1 MDISLAPETLIR
13 AYCNGIF
20 PMAEGKN
27 TDKIFWISPE
37 IRGVIP
43 LNNFHISKSLR
54 RSIIKRDYKI
64 KINTDFLGVIKNCAD
79 RSESWINS
87 DILKAYSDLFNLGFC
102 HSIEVWD
109 NDDLI
114 GGIYGLAIKR
124 AFFGES
130 MFSKRS
136 NASKIALAY
145 LVSRLKYGGFLLFDV
160 QFQSEHLK
168 TLGAIEVLK
177 ANYQDLLKN
186 ALEGD
191 ANFFSQPSEVDPV
204 EFCI

>member
-20 PMAEGKN
+20 PMAEGKDTN
-27 TDKIFWISPE
+27 KIFWISPE
-37 IRGVIP
+37 VRGVIP
-43 LNNFHISKSLR
+43 LNKFHISKSLR
-54 RSIIKRDYKI
+54 RSIVKRDYKI

-177 ANYQDLLKN
+177 ANYRDLLKN

-204 EFCI
+204 GFCI

>member
-1 MDISLAPETLIR
+1 MDIPLAPETLIR

-20 PMAEGKN
+20 PMAEGKDTN
-27 TDKIFWISPE
+27 KIFWISPE
-37 IRGVIP
+37 VRGVIP
-43 LNNFHISKSLR
+43 LNKFHISKSLR
-54 RSIIKRDYKI
+54 RSIVKRDYKI

>member
-20 PMAEGKN
+20 PMAEGKDTN
-27 TDKIFWISPE
+27 KIFWISPE
-37 IRGVIP
+37 VRGVIP
-43 LNNFHISKSLR
+43 LNKFHISKSLR
-54 RSIIKRDYKI
+54 RSIVKRDYKI

-79 RSESWINS
+79 RPESWINS
-87 DILKAYSDLFNLGFC
+87 DILKAYSNLFNLGFC
-102 HSIEVWD
+102 HSIEVWE

>member
-20 PMAEGKN
+20 PMAEGKDTN
-27 TDKIFWISPE
+27 KIFWISPE
-37 IRGVIP
+37 VRGVIP
-43 LNNFHISKSLR
+43 LNKFHISKSLR
-54 RSIIKRDYKI
+54 RSIVKRDYKI

-87 DILKAYSDLFNLGFC
+87 DILKAYSNLFNLGFC
-102 HSIEVWD
+102 HSIEVWE

-191 ANFFSQPSEVDPV
+191 ANFFLQPSEVDPL

>member
-20 PMAEGKN
+20 PMAEGKDTN
-27 TDKIFWISPE
+27 KIFWISPE
-37 IRGVIP
+37 VRGVIP
-43 LNNFHISKSLR
+43 LNKFHISKSLR
-54 RSIIKRDYKI
+54 RSIVKRDYKI

-177 ANYQDLLKN
+177 ANYRDLLRN

>member
-1 MDISLAPETLIR
+1 MDIPLAPETLIR

-20 PMAEGKN
+20 PMAEGKDTN
-27 TDKIFWISPE
+27 KIFWISPE
-37 IRGVIP
+37 VRGIIP
-43 LNNFHISKSLR
+43 LNKFHISKSLR
-54 RSIIKRDYKI
+54 RSIVKRDYKI

-114 GGIYGLAIKR
+114 GGVYGLAIKR

-130 MFSKRS
+130 MFSKRP

-191 ANFFSQPSEVDPV
+191 ANFFLQPSEVDPV

>member
-1 MDISLAPETLIR
+1 MPLAPETLIR

-20 PMAEGKN
+20 PMAEGKDTN
-27 TDKIFWISPE
+27 KIFWISPE
-37 IRGVIP
+37 VRGVIP
-43 LNNFHISKSLR
+43 LNKFHISKSLR
-54 RSIIKRDYKI
+54 RSIVKRDYNI

-79 RSESWINS
+79 RPESWINS
-87 DILKAYSDLFNLGFC
+87 DILKAYSNLFNLGFC
-102 HSIEVWD
+102 HSIEVWE

-191 ANFFSQPSEVDPV
+191 ANFFLQPSEVDPL

>member
-1 MDISLAPETLIR
+1 MDIPLAPETLIR

-20 PMAEGKN
+20 PMAEGKD
-27 TDKIFWISPE
+27 TSKIFWISPE
-37 IRGVIP
+37 VRGVIP
-43 LNNFHISKSLR
+43 LNKFHISKSLR
-54 RSIIKRDYKI
+54 RSIVKRDYNI

-102 HSIEVWD
+102 HCIEVWD

-160 QFQSEHLK
+160 QFQSQHLK
-168 TLGAIEVLK
+168 TLGAIEILK

>member
-1 MDISLAPETLIR
+1 MDIPLAPETLIR

-20 PMAEGKN
+20 PMAEGKDTN
-27 TDKIFWISPE
+27 KIFWISPE
-37 IRGVIP
+37 VRGVIP
-43 LNNFHISKSLR
+43 LNKFHISKSLR
-54 RSIIKRDYKI
+54 RSIVKRDYNI

-79 RSESWINS
+79 RPESWINS

-114 GGIYGLAIKR
+114 GGVYGLAIKR

-145 LVSRLKYGGFLLFDV
+145 LISRLKYGGFLLFDV

>member
-1 MDISLAPETLIR
+1 MDIPLAPETLIR

-20 PMAEGKN
+20 PMAEGKDTN
-27 TDKIFWISPE
+27 KIFWISPE
-37 IRGVIP
+37 VRGVIP
-43 LNNFHISKSLR
+43 LNKFHISKSLR
-54 RSIIKRDYKI
+54 RSIVKKDYNI

-79 RSESWINS
+79 RPESWINS

>member
-20 PMAEGKN
+20 PMAEGKDTN
-27 TDKIFWISPE
+27 KIFWVSPE

-43 LNNFHISKSLR
+43 LNKFHISKSLR
-54 RSIIKRDYKI
+54 RSIVKRDYKI

-177 ANYQDLLKN
+177 ANYRDLLKN

>member
-20 PMAEGKN
+20 PMAEGKD

-37 IRGVIP
+37 VRGVIP
-43 LNNFHISKSLR
+43 LNKFHISKSLR
-54 RSIIKRDYKI
+54 RSIVKRDYNI

-79 RSESWINS
+79 RPESWINS
-87 DILKAYSDLFNLGFC
+87 DILKAYSNLFNLGFC

-109 NDDLI
+109 NDVLI
-114 GGIYGLAIKR
+114 GGVYGLAIKR

-130 MFSKRS
+130 MFSKRP

-168 TLGAIEVLK
+168 TLGAVEVLK

>member
-20 PMAEGKN
+20 PMAEGKDTN
-27 TDKIFWISPE
+27 KIFWISPE
-37 IRGVIP
+37 VRGVIP
-43 LNNFHISKSLR
+43 LNKFHISKSLR
-54 RSIIKRDYKI
+54 RSIVKRDYNI

-79 RSESWINS
+79 RPESWINS

>member
-20 PMAEGKN
+20 PMAEGKDTN
-27 TDKIFWISPE
+27 KILWISPE
-37 IRGVIP
+37 VRGVIP
-43 LNNFHISKSLR
+43 LNKFHISKSLR
-54 RSIIKRDYKI
+54 RSIVKRDYKI

-130 MFSKRS
+130 MFSKRP

-145 LVSRLKYGGFLLFDV
+145 LVSRLKYGEFLLFDV

>member
-20 PMAEGKN
+20 PMAEGKDTN
-27 TDKIFWISPE
+27 KIFWVSPE
-37 IRGVIP
+37 VRGVIP
-43 LNNFHISKSLR
+43 LNKFHISKSLR
-54 RSIIKRDYKI
+54 RSIVKRDYKI

>member
-20 PMAEGKN
+20 PMAEGKDTN
-27 TDKIFWISPE
+27 KIFWISPE
-37 IRGVIP
+37 VRGVIP
-43 LNNFHISKSLR
+43 LNKFHISKSLR
-54 RSIIKRDYKI
+54 RSIVKRDYKI
-64 KINTDFLGVIKNCAD
+64 KINTDFVGVIKNCAD

-136 NASKIALAY
+136 DASKIALAY

-191 ANFFSQPSEVDPV
+191 ANFFLQPSEVDPV

>member
-20 PMAEGKN
+20 PMAEGKD
-27 TDKIFWISPE
+27 TDKIFWVSPE

-43 LNNFHISKSLR
+43 LNKFHISKSLR
-54 RSIIKRDYKI
+54 RSIVKRDYKI

-109 NDDLI
+109 NEDLI

-191 ANFFSQPSEVDPV
+191 ANFFSQPPEVDPV
-204 EFCI
+204 EFCT

>member
-20 PMAEGKN
+20 PMAEGKDTN
-27 TDKIFWISPE
+27 KIFWVAPE
-37 IRGVIP
+37 VRGVIP
-43 LNNFHISKSLR
+43 LNKFHISKSLR
-54 RSIIKRDYKI
+54 RSIVKRDYKI

-87 DILKAYSDLFNLGFC
+87 DILTAYSDLFNLGFC

-130 MFSKRS
+130 MFSKRP

-186 ALEGD
+186 ALEGE

-204 EFCI
+204 EFCT

>member
-1 MDISLAPETLIR
+1 MDIPLAPETLIR

-20 PMAEGKN
+20 PMAEGKDTN
-27 TDKIFWISPE
+27 KIFWISPE
-37 IRGVIP
+37 VRGVIP
-43 LNNFHISKSLR
+43 LNKFHISKSLR
-54 RSIIKRDYKI
+54 RSIVKRDYKI

-87 DILKAYSDLFNLGFC
+87 DILKAYSDLFDLGVC

>member
-20 PMAEGKN
+20 PMAEGKDTN
-27 TDKIFWISPE
+27 KIFWISPE
-37 IRGVIP
+37 VRGIIP
-43 LNNFHISKSLR
+43 LNKFHISKSLR

-87 DILKAYSDLFNLGFC
+87 DIVKAYSDLFNLGFC

>member
-1 MDISLAPETLIR
+1 MDIPLAPETLIR

-20 PMAEGKN
+20 PMAEGKDTN
-27 TDKIFWISPE
+27 KIFWISPE
-37 IRGVIP
+37 VRGVIP
-43 LNNFHISKSLR
+43 LNKFHISKSLR
-54 RSIIKRDYKI
+54 RSIVKRDYNI

-79 RSESWINS
+79 RPESWINS
-87 DILKAYSDLFNLGFC
+87 DILKAYSNLFNLGFC

-191 ANFFSQPSEVDPV
+191 ANFFLQPSEVDPL

>member
-20 PMAEGKN
+20 PMAEGKDTN
-27 TDKIFWISPE
+27 KIFWISPE
-37 IRGVIP
+37 VRGIIP
-43 LNNFHISKSLR
+43 LNKFHISKSLR
-54 RSIIKRDYKI
+54 RSIVKRDYKI

-130 MFSKRS
+130 MFSKRP

>member
-20 PMAEGKN
+20 PMAEGKDTN
-27 TDKIFWISPE
+27 KIFWVSPE

-43 LNNFHISKSLR
+43 LNKFHISKSLR
-54 RSIIKRDYKI
+54 RSIVKRDYKI

-87 DILKAYSDLFNLGFC
+87 NILTAYSDLFNLGFC

>member
-20 PMAEGKN
+20 PMAEGKDTN
-27 TDKIFWISPE
+27 KIFWISPE
-37 IRGVIP
+37 VRGVIP
-43 LNNFHISKSLR
+43 LNKFHISKSLR
-54 RSIIKRDYKI
+54 RSIVKRDYKI
-64 KINTDFLGVIKNCAD
+64 KINTDFLAVIKNCAD

-87 DILKAYSDLFNLGFC
+87 DILKAYSDLFDLGFC

-160 QFQSEHLK
+160 QFQSKHLK

-191 ANFFSQPSEVDPV
+191 ANFFSQPPEVDPV

>member
-20 PMAEGKN
+20 PMAEGKDTN
-27 TDKIFWISPE
+27 KIFWISPE
-37 IRGVIP
+37 VRGVIP
-43 LNNFHISKSLR
+43 LNKFHISKSLR
-54 RSIIKRDYKI
+54 RSIVKRDYKI

>member
-20 PMAEGKN
+20 PMAEGKDTN
-27 TDKIFWISPE
+27 KIFWISPE
-37 IRGVIP
+37 VRGIIP
-43 LNNFHISKSLR
+43 LKKFHISKALR
-54 RSIIKRDYKI
+54 RSIVKRDYKI

-114 GGIYGLAIKR
+114 GGIYGLAIKG

-130 MFSKRS
+130 MFSKRP

-191 ANFFSQPSEVDPV
+191 ANFFLQPSEVDPV

>member
-54 RSIIKRDYKI
+54 RSIVKRDYNI

-79 RSESWINS
+79 RPESWINS
-87 DILKAYSDLFNLGFC
+87 DILKAYSNLFNLGFC
-102 HSIEVWD
+102 HSIEVWE

>member
-20 PMAEGKN
+20 PMAEGKDTN
-27 TDKIFWISPE
+27 KIFWISPE
-37 IRGVIP
+37 VRGVIP
-43 LNNFHISKSLR
+43 LNKFHISKSLR
-54 RSIIKRDYKI
+54 RSIVKRDYKI

-186 ALEGD
+186 ALEGE

-204 EFCI
+204 EFCT

>member
-20 PMAEGKN
+20 PMAEGKD
-27 TDKIFWISPE
+27 TDKIFWVSPE

-43 LNNFHISKSLR
+43 LNKFHISKSLR
-54 RSIIKRDYKI
+54 RSIVKRDYKI

-79 RSESWINS
+79 RPESWINS

-114 GGIYGLAIKR
+114 GGVYGLAIKR

-177 ANYQDLLKN
+177 ANYRDLLKN

>member
-27 TDKIFWISPE
+27 TNKIFWISPE

-54 RSIIKRDYKI
+54 RSIVKRDYKI
-64 KINTDFLGVIKNCAD
+64 KINTDFVGVITNCAD
-79 RSESWINS
+79 RTESWINS
-87 DILKAYSDLFNLGFC
+87 GILKAYSDLFNLGFC

-109 NDDLI
+109 NQDLI

-130 MFSKRS
+130 MFSKRPD
-136 NASKIALAY
+136 ASKIALAY

-191 ANFFSQPSEVDPV
+191 ANFFSQPSEVGPV
-204 EFCI
+204 EICI

>member
-20 PMAEGKN
+20 PMAEGKDTN
-27 TDKIFWISPE
+27 KIFWISPE
-37 IRGVIP
+37 VRGVIP
-43 LNNFHISKSLR
+43 LNKFHISKSLR
-54 RSIIKRDYKI
+54 RSIVKRDYKI

-177 ANYQDLLKN
+177 ANYRDLLKN

>member
-20 PMAEGKN
+20 PMAEGKDTN
-27 TDKIFWISPE
+27 KIFWISPE
-37 IRGVIP
+37 VRGVIP
-43 LNNFHISKSLR
+43 LNKFHISKSLR
-54 RSIIKRDYKI
+54 RSIVKRDYNI

-79 RSESWINS
+79 RPESWINS
-87 DILKAYSDLFNLGFC
+87 DILKAYSNLFNLGFC
-102 HSIEVWD
+102 HSIEVWE

>member
-20 PMAEGKN
+20 PMAEGKDTN
-27 TDKIFWISPE
+27 KIFWISPE
-37 IRGVIP
+37 VRGVIP
-43 LNNFHISKSLR
+43 LNKFHISKSLR
-54 RSIIKRDYKI
+54 RSIVKRDYKI

-204 EFCI
+204 GFCI

>member
-20 PMAEGKN
+20 PMAEGKD
-27 TDKIFWISPE
+27 TDKIFWVSPE

-43 LNNFHISKSLR
+43 LNKFHISKSLR
-54 RSIIKRDYKI
+54 RSIVKRDYKI
-64 KINTDFLGVIKNCAD
+64 KINTDFLGVINNCAD

-204 EFCI
+204 GFCI

>member
-1 MDISLAPETLIR
+1 
-13 AYCNGIF
+13 
-20 PMAEGKN
+20 MAEGKDTN
-27 TDKIFWISPE
+27 KIFWISPE
-37 IRGVIP
+37 VRGIIP
-43 LNNFHISKSLR
+43 LNKFHISKSLR
-54 RSIIKRDYKI
+54 RSIVKRDYKI

-177 ANYQDLLKN
+177 ANYRDLLKN

-191 ANFFSQPSEVDPV
+191 ANFFLQPSEVDPV

>member
-1 MDISLAPETLIR
+1 MDILLAPETLIR

-20 PMAEGKN
+20 PMAEGKDTN
-27 TDKIFWISPE
+27 KIFWISPE
-37 IRGVIP
+37 VRGVIP
-43 LNNFHISKSLR
+43 LNKFHISKSLR
-54 RSIIKRDYKI
+54 RSIVKRDYNI

-79 RSESWINS
+79 RPESWINS

-114 GGIYGLAIKR
+114 GGVYGLAIKR

>member
-1 MDISLAPETLIR
+1 MDIPLAPETLIR

-20 PMAEGKN
+20 PMAEGKDTN
-27 TDKIFWISPE
+27 KIFWISPE
-37 IRGVIP
+37 VRGVIP
-43 LNNFHISKSLR
+43 LNKFHISKSLR
-54 RSIIKRDYKI
+54 RSIVKRDYKI
-64 KINTDFLGVIKNCAD
+64 KINTDFVGVIKNCAD

>member
-20 PMAEGKN
+20 PMAEGKDTN
-27 TDKIFWISPE
+27 KILWISPE
-37 IRGVIP
+37 VRGVIP
-43 LNNFHISKSLR
+43 LNKFHISKSLR
-54 RSIIKRDYKI
+54 RSIVKRDYKI

>member
-20 PMAEGKN
+20 PMAEGKDTN
-27 TDKIFWISPE
+27 KIFWVSPE

-43 LNNFHISKSLR
+43 LNKFHISKSLR
-54 RSIIKRDYKI
+54 RSIVKRDYKI

-114 GGIYGLAIKR
+114 GGVYGLAIKR

-130 MFSKRS
+130 MFSKRP

-145 LVSRLKYGGFLLFDV
+145 LVSRLRYGGFLLFDV

-191 ANFFSQPSEVDPV
+191 ANFFSQPSEVDLV
-204 EFCI
+204 